1 MAVVGS
7 LQRLAAP
14 LFLPAGRRLCSSSV
28 GRDVY
33 DLVVVGGGM
42 VGSALACNVGKLS
55 IVYVLLCHS
64 DCWVISWP
72 SSFSSG
78 REPSFSHKRVLLLE
92 SNPSPPRP
100 ITADDAYSN
109 RVSTLSLGSV
119 DLMKSMHILVH
130 TCRQPHPQTPLQLF
144 SHIMYKKTLAYEGPG
159 NEARFCTCA
168 TIVTVC
174 KRKRHHIQCYKHC
187 KLMCVSEVPQKF
199 SGDSF
204 ISLTSLPTCRP
215 LARFPLLASYAF
227 KKSEGCCSP
236 LEWKSKAID
245 CLALISSFEWEREK
259 ESLLKLNLARVVSH
273 FCAGIGA
280 WEAITKLRANA
291 FTQLHV
297 SFFTCGPF

>member
-1 MAVVGS
+1 
-7 LQRLAAP
+7 
-14 LFLPAGRRLCSSSV
+14 
-28 GRDVY
+28 
-33 DLVVVGGGM
+33 
-42 VGSALACNVGKLS
+42 
-55 IVYVLLCHS
+55 
-64 DCWVISWP
+64 
-72 SSFSSG
+72 
-78 REPSFSHKRVLLLE
+78 
-92 SNPSPPRP
+92 
-100 ITADDAYSN
+100 
-109 RVSTLSLGSV
+109 
-119 DLMKSMHILVH
+119 MKSMHILVH
-130 TCRQPHPQTPLQLF
+130 TCRQPHSQTPLQLF

-280 WEAITKLRANA
+280 WEAITELRANA

-297 SFFTCGPF
+297 SFYMWTILVWATDDLVDVVHLHESWFLHEIDFFNSNPNSSRCALKKTTAL